1 MVWLSPNTQ
10 TFRDWPLS
18 KLYCLY
24 KSIYYLRENILHA
37 QYNDQSD
44 NIIYGYIRRFVWE
57 LDATHKYSAYVW
69 QSEKL
74 FDVALGGA
82 CSRC

>member
-1 MVWLSPNTQ
+1 MWLCPNTQ

-24 KSIYYLRENILHA
+24 KSIYYLTENILRA
-37 QYNDQSD
+37 WYNDRSD
-44 NIIYGYIRRFVWE
+44 NNIYGDNGPVVWE

-69 QSEKL
+69 QSEEL
-74 FDVALGGA
+74 FDVSLGVA
-82 CSRC
+82 CSCC